1 MNATEAARFLKV
13 QSRNIFPVPSINSI
27 IRIGK
32 IPRLESE
39 GSFWTPIWKISLKYN
54 KNQVMTI
61 LAMAKKKLH
70 NFAIAFENEDNYLI
84 MSDERLDESYSN
96 MILSKIKEEEKH

>member
-1 MNATEAARFLKV
+1 MNVTKAARFLKV

-27 IRIGK
+27 IRVGK

-39 GSFWTPIWKISLKYN
+39 GSFWTPVWKISLKYN
-54 KNQVMTI
+54 KDQVMTI
-61 LAMAKKKLH
+61 LAMVKKKLH

-84 MSDERLDESYSN
+84 MSDERLDEGYAD
-96 MILSKIKEEEKH
+96 MILSKITKEEKR